1 MHRAILATALV
12 IVPLS
17 VAAQEVPKDGPS
29 PVLDACRAAALA
41 NLSEKSPDTK
51 EVVLDPDATAVSKA
65 DTMVGDVPIR
75 TVAIGEAYIGAKSAG
90 KPYRFVCLVSTGG
103 KVVLTFFTQQ

>member
-1 MHRAILATALV
+1 MHRAILATAAVL
-12 IVPLS
+12 VPLS

-29 PVLDACRAAALA
+29 PVLDACRA
-41 NLSEKSPDTK
+41 
-51 EVVLDPDATAVSKA
+51 VLDPDATAVSKA

-75 TVAIGEAYIGAKSAG
+75 SVAIGEAYIGAKSAG

>member
-1 MHRAILATALV
+1 MRRIVSTVVFVLLA
-12 IVPLS
+12 S
-17 VAAQEVPKDGPS
+17 AAHPQEVPKDGPS

-41 NLSEKSPDTK
+41 NLREKSPDTK
-51 EVVLDPDATAVSKA
+51 DVVLDPDASAVSKA

-75 TVAIGEAYIGAKSAG
+75 QVAIGEAYLEAKGTG
-90 KPYRFVCLVSTGG
+90 KPYRFVCLLSTGG